1 MALDPESLRRLAHL
15 ARLRLSDAELA
26 AYGTQVGAILEHLEE
41 LKKLDV
47 ANVPP
52 LDHAV
57 DLADVRRA
65 DEPRPGL
72 SPEAAL
78 ANAPATTG
86 PFFTVPRILDLP

>member
-1 MALDPESLRRLAHL
+1 MALDPGSLRRLAHL

-26 AYGTQVGAILEHLEE
+26 AYGAQIDAVLEHLEE

-47 ANVPP
+47 AGVPP

-57 DLADVRRA
+57 DLANVRRD
-65 DEPRPGL
+65 DEVRPGL

-78 ANAPATTG
+78 SNAPATSG